1 MNKNFDWGKELW
13 HLLFFGCIGFTIWP
27 LIVYYLGQ
35 NMHFD
40 YFAKLPL
47 RTWAEQKVYGPL
59 SYLNFRSL
67 ISLSF
72 LFFPLLLSF
81 TVRLLLTLARK

>member
-1 MNKNFDWGKELW
+1 MNKNFDLGKELW

-81 TVRLLLTLARK
+81 TIRSLLTLARR